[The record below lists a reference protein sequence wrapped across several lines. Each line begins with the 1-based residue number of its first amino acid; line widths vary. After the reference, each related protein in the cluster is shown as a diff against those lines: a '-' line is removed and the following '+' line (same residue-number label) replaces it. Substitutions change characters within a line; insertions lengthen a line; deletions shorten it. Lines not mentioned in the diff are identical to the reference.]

1 MLYLDINKKHKNM
14 VKQLEDP
21 IKAFVLFA
29 IVILTLALLG

>member
-1 MLYLDINKKHKNM
+1 M

-29 IVILTLALLG
+29 IVVVTLALLG

>member
-1 MLYLDINKKHKNM
+1 M

-29 IVILTLALLG
+29 IVVVTLALLGQVP

>member
-1 MLYLDINKKHKNM
+1 M